1 MSHTFQTNLFYNIMW
16 CFFLMHHHKVA
27 VLFHYYALT
36 GDDVL
41 PQSAHSSKMTGSISE
56 MARINP
62 SITLLLIPW
71 RRSEIIDQFENRLF
85 WNGVCSTAAAAHLV
99 GILRIR
105 VGLCEC
111 VESLAGCG
119 GSLGCSDSAGSSEA
133 LTCWIT
139 TPAWS
144 TLWSLANMKWSSIS
158 AASTWTEWSHGCLWL
173 VEHIM
178 LHRLDDSAHPTSAWN
193 HPERTNP
200 PFQIPFIFFSAPT
213 PPVCFSPLNQSFFSF
228 VRSTGCDF
236 FGVFQWVLQGEP
248 WGSQWDQFK
257 KDAPFSPPLLGPLGS
272 LVLFIR
278 NLQAFD
284 LTSFPHTAPP
294 RNCCSK
300 FLSELT
306 SKKKKKNLLHFLRND
321 PLFLCLWDSE
331 SKSSTHRMAHRLWL
345 GFAYLWRCDSRL
357 SW

>member
-1 MSHTFQTNLFYNIMW
+1 MI
-16 CFFLMHHHKVA
+16 
-27 VLFHYYALT
+27 
-36 GDDVL
+36 
-41 PQSAHSSKMTGSISE
+41 
-56 MARINP
+56 ARTP
-62 SITLLLIPW
+62 HQPGITLREWTHPFKSPSSSSLPPHLLSVFLP
-71 RRSEIIDQFENRLF
+71 L
-85 WNGVCSTAAAAHLV
+85 T
-99 GILRIR
+99 
-105 VGLCEC
+105 
-111 VESLAGCG
+111 SL
-119 GSLGCSDSAGSSEA
+119 S
-133 LTCWIT
+133 
-139 TPAWS
+139 
-144 TLWSLANMKWSSIS
+144 
-158 AASTWTEWSHGCLWL
+158 
-173 VEHIM
+173 
-178 LHRLDDSAHPTSAWN
+178 
-193 HPERTNP
+193 
-200 PFQIPFIFFSAPT
+200 
-213 PPVCFSPLNQSFFSF
+213 SPLSDPQG
-228 VRSTGCDF
+228 VIF

-284 LTSFPHTAPP
+284 LTSFPHTPPP

-345 GFAYLWRCDSRL
+345 GFAYLWRCDGRL